1 MENRLFIRLAISIP
15 IVNILMDMI
24 MIFFP
29 DLKSQIGILRTS
41 YLLFIILY
49 FIIQYGLEKTRY
61 NILLLFYL
69 LFILVMTLQTTNLQE
84 SLIDGFLK
92 MLLLYDSGRYT
103 VGKS

>member
-24 MIFFP
+24 MIFFS

-49 FIIQYGLEKTRY
+49 FIPTIWIRKDSIQYIITVLSIIYIGH
-61 NILLLFYL
+61 
-69 LFILVMTLQTTNLQE
+69 
-84 SLIDGFLK
+84 
-92 MLLLYDSGRYT
+92 DSSDYR
-103 VGKS
+103 S